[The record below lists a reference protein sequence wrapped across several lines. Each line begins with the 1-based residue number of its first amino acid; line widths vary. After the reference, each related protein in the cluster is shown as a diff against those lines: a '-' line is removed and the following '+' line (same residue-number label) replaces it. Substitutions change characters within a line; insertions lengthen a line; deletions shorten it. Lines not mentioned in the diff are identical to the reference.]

1 MPPAV
6 APTVD
11 AAPPKSE
18 KPPRRPLT
26 KKKLVA
32 LLLGGVLLALAIG
45 GTTLVVLKKRA
56 AAAAALAEA
65 EGAEPAGHHDGERS
79 KTPPTY
85 VPLEAFTVN
94 LADKDAERFAQ
105 VGVTFELDDA
115 HAVEQVKNY
124 LPSIRNAILLL
135 LAQQT
140 SADLLGRAGKE
151 QLAREIGRA
160 ATRAMGY
167 DVPAEEPAVAADAA
181 SAAGGEQAIA
191 NQRPPRKAEPIGPIR
206 RVHFANFIIQ

>member
-11 AAPPKSE
+11 AATPKSE
-18 KPPRRPLT
+18 KPRRPLT

-56 AAAAALAEA
+56 AAAAAALAEA
-65 EGAEPAGHHDGERS
+65 EGAEPATQHAGEKN

-151 QLAREIGRA
+151 RLAREIGRA

-167 DVPAEEPAVAADAA
+167 DLPAEEPAADAA

-191 NQRPPRKAEPIGPIR
+191 NKRPPRKAEPIGPIR

>member
-32 LLLGGVLLALAIG
+32 LLLGCVLLALAIG
-45 GTTLVVLKKRA
+45 GTAVVVLKKRA

-65 EGAEPAGHHDGERS
+65 EGEPAGHHDERS

-105 VGVTFELDDA
+105 VGVTFELEDA

-140 SADLLGRAGKE
+140 SGELLGRAGKE
-151 QLAREIGRA
+151 ALAQEIGRA

-167 DVPAEEPAVAADAA
+167 DVPAAQPAAAADAA
-181 SAAGGEQAIA
+181 SATGGEPVIA
-191 NQRPPRKAEPIGPIR
+191 NKRPPRKPEPVGPIR

>member
-32 LLLGGVLLALAIG
+32 LLLGCVLLALAIG
-45 GTTLVVLKKRA
+45 GTTVVVLKKRA

-65 EGAEPAGHHDGERS
+65 EGEPAAHHDERS

-140 SADLLGRAGKE
+140 SGELLGRPGKE
-151 QLAREIGRA
+151 ALAQEIGRA

-167 DVPAEEPAVAADAA
+167 DVPAEPAAAEAATASEP
-181 SAAGGEQAIA
+181 AIA
-191 NQRPPRKAEPIGPIR
+191 NQRPPRKPEPIGPIR

>member
-6 APTVD
+6 APALD
-11 AAPPKSE
+11 AAPPKAE

-32 LLLGGVLLALAIG
+32 LLLGVVLLALVIG
-45 GTTLVVLKKRA
+45 GTAVVVLKKRA

-65 EGAEPAGHHDGERS
+65 EGEPAAPHDSERG

-105 VGVTFELDDA
+105 VGVTFELEDA

-140 SADLLGRAGKE
+140 SGELLGRAGKE
-151 QLAREIGRA
+151 ALAQEIGRA

-167 DVPAEEPAVAADAA
+167 DVPAAQPDATADAA
-181 SAAGGEQAIA
+181 SASGGEPAIA
-191 NQRPPRKAEPIGPIR
+191 NKRPPRKPEPVGPIR

>member
-11 AAPPKSE
+11 AAPPKSQ

-32 LLLGGVLLALAIG
+32 LLRGGVLLARVGG
-45 GTTLVVLKKRA
+45 GTTLVVLTV
-56 AAAAALAEA
+56 A
-65 EGAEPAGHHDGERS
+65 EGAEPAAQLAGERS

-105 VGVTFELDDA
+105 VGVTFELEDA

-135 LAQQT
+135 LAQ
-140 SADLLGRAGKE
+140 
-151 QLAREIGRA
+151 
-160 ATRAMGY
+160 
-167 DVPAEEPAVAADAA
+167 
-181 SAAGGEQAIA
+181 
-191 NQRPPRKAEPIGPIR
+191 
-206 RVHFANFIIQ
+206 

>member
-6 APTVD
+6 APAVD
-11 AAPPKSE
+11 AAPPQAE

-65 EGAEPAGHHDGERS
+65 EGAEPAAQHAGENNR
-79 KTPPTY
+79 TPPTY

-105 VGVTFELDDA
+105 VGVTFELEDA

-151 QLAREIGRA
+151 RLAREIGRA

-167 DVPAEEPAVAADAA
+167 DLPAEEPAADAA

-191 NQRPPRKAEPIGPIR
+191 HKRPPRKAEPIGPIR

>member
-11 AAPPKSE
+11 AAPPKSQ

-32 LLLGGVLLALAIG
+32 LLLGGVLLALVIG

-56 AAAAALAEA
+56 AAAAALAET
-65 EGAEPAGHHDGERS
+65 EGDAAVPHDSERS

-105 VGVTFELDDA
+105 VGVTFELEDA

-151 QLAREIGRA
+151 QLARDIGRA

-167 DVPAEEPAVAADAA
+167 DVPAEEPAIAADAA

-191 NQRPPRKAEPIGPIR
+191 NQRPPRKAEPVGPIR
-206 RVHFANFIIQ
+206 QVHFANFIIQ

>member
-11 AAPPKSE
+11 AAPPKSQ

-45 GTTLVVLKKRA
+45 GAALVALKKRA

-65 EGAEPAGHHDGERS
+65 EGAEPAAQHAGEKN

-105 VGVTFELDDA
+105 VGVTFELDHA
-115 HAVEQVKNY
+115 HPVPQVKYN
-124 LPSIRNAILLL
+124 LPSFRKAILQQ
-135 LAQQT
+135 LAPQT

-151 QLAREIGRA
+151 RLAREIGRA

-167 DVPAEEPAVAADAA
+167 DLPAEEPAADAA

-191 NQRPPRKAEPIGPIR
+191 NKRPPRKAEPIGPIR